1 MYVKFLFKPERT
13 TGKLKDQSRLK
24 RGFRDLKMA
33 EENTKVP
40 ELALGEDANIV
51 AKDQDVS
58 TAEPS
63 NQPVENEN
71 RSENNIS
78 TGNGGEPANGAE
90 TENGNSTETGEIS
103 DSKRARESDSTD
115 NTESQNPGPDNAND
129 DGNNEEEDDDEDEDE
144 DDDDDDEAGPRKK
157 QRRERNRFLDIEA
170 EVSDDDEDEEDEEES
185 ELVREGFITRGD
197 EEEEETAGPDNRDDR
212 LHRQLDQNLSKN
224 SEEDAQKLAKELRE
238 RYGRSSS
245 KQYRAAAQ
253 DGYVPQRFLLPS
265 VDTATIWGVR
275 CRPGREKEIVRK
287 LFKKKL
293 NLDKSMGNKKLK
305 ILSIFQRDNYSG
317 RIYIEAPKQS
327 VIEKFTTGVPD
338 IYPAQKLLI
347 PVQELPLL
355 LKPDKSDDVR
365 LEEGSYVRIKRGIY
379 KGDLAVVDQ
388 ISENNL
394 EVLLKIVPR
403 LDYGKNDEI
412 DADTNTRKQKRPTFA
427 QRPPPQLFNPT
438 MALRMDQAN
447 LYKRDDRHF
456 TYRNDDYVDG
466 YLFKSFRIQYL
477 ETKSIQPSVEELAR
491 FGSKEGNLDLTTISQ
506 TIKKAQAA
514 KVTFQIGDRVEILS
528 GEQKGSKGFVTRTS
542 TDIIAVN
549 LPQLAMKALEFPISS
564 LRKIFEAG
572 DHVTVVGG
580 DHQGDAGLVLAV
592 KNGQVTFVSDQTRA
606 NLTISANNLSKSMDS
621 TPTSSEYALHD
632 IVELSAKNVAC
643 VIQAGHDIFKI
654 LDDMG
659 KVSTITKGSILKK
672 INTARSRL
680 TTVDNKGREIKI
692 GDTVVEKVGARRE
705 GQVLYI
711 QTQQIFIV
719 SKKITENAGVFVV
732 NPMNVE
738 AVASKDN
745 LIAGVG
751 SMDLS
756 KMNPDIVSKMRP
768 PQQASQQTQVGRD
781 VALGKTVRIRSAG
794 YKGQLGIVKDV
805 NGDKATIELHSKNK
819 HITMDKRKLMFYN
832 KEGGDGITYDE
843 LVNRRGRTPN
853 ARIGPSY
860 VSAPRNMATGGAFA
874 GGAGPGGLSGGMT
887 PGWNSFDGGKTP
899 AVNSGGQGGASAWGG
914 ASSWGGQGGAS
925 TWGGAGQGSGGQG
938 GGASAWGGQ
947 GATST
952 WGGASAWGNKSTWGG
967 ASTWASGGENNGG
980 VSTWGGDKSSYGGGS
995 VWGNRDGGTS
1005 TWGGGTTRE
1014 PNREGGNSTWA
1025 GENGGNKSA
1034 WGDQGNKSSYGG
1046 NSTWGGR

>member
-1 MYVKFLFKPERT
+1 MSESGESKPE
-13 TGKLKDQSRLK
+13 
-24 RGFRDLKMA
+24 
-33 EENTKVP
+33 N
-40 ELALGEDANIV
+40 ALG
-51 AKDQDVS
+51 
-58 TAEPS
+58 
-63 NQPVENEN
+63 VE
-71 RSENNIS
+71 
-78 TGNGGEPANGAE
+78 NGAE
-90 TENGNSTETGEIS
+90 NSPIAPKAVSNDDVAVNAQVGEKVNESGPEELETGTNSSKPGETNDTAVSGDEQETGGLKRPRENSTTIENNNQGQPDSQSVDQQGKDSAENSSTEAKKTEDGE
-103 DSKRARESDSTD
+103 K
-115 NTESQNPGPDNAND
+115 N
-129 DGNNEEEDDDEDEDE
+129 NNEEGEDDEDENDDDEDDDEE
-144 DDDDDDEAGPRKK
+144 DDDEAGPRKK
-157 QRRERNRFLDIEA
+157 QRQERNRFLDIEA

-197 EEEEETAGPDNRDDR
+197 EEEEDEAAGPERGDR
-212 LHRQLDQNLSKN
+212 LHRQLDQNLNKS

-275 CRPGREKEIVRK
+275 CRPGREKDIVRK
-287 LFKKKL
+287 LLKKKF

-305 ILSIFQRDNYSG
+305 ILSIFQRDNYTG

-327 VIEKFTTGVPD
+327 VIEKFTAAVPD
-338 IYPAQKLLI
+338 IYPSQKLLI

-403 LDYGKNDEI
+403 LDYGKNDEV
-412 DADTNTRKQKRPTFA
+412 DADTNARKQKRPTFA

-491 FGSKEGNLDLTTISQ
+491 FGSKEGELDLTTISQ
-506 TIKKAQAA
+506 TIRKAQAA
-514 KVTFQIGDRVEILS
+514 RVTFQIGDRVEVLG
-528 GEQKGSKGFVTRTS
+528 GEQKGSKGFVTRTA

-549 LPQLAMKALEFPISS
+549 LPQLGMKALEFPISS

-654 LDDMG
+654 LDDTG
-659 KVSTITKGSILKK
+659 KVSTITKGSILNK
-672 INTARSRL
+672 INTQRSRL
-680 TTVDNKGREIKI
+680 TTVDNKGNEIKI

-719 SKKITENAGVFVV
+719 SKKINENAGVFVV

-738 AVASKDN
+738 AVASKDSV
-745 LIAGVG
+745 IAGVG
-751 SMDLS
+751 TIDLS
-756 KMNPDIVSKMRP
+756 KMNPDVVSKMRP
-768 PQQASQQTQVGRD
+768 PQQSGEQSRVGRD
-781 VALGKTVRIRSAG
+781 VALGKTVRVRSAG
-794 YKGQLGIVKDV
+794 YKGQLGIVRDV
-805 NGDKATIELHSKNK
+805 SGDKATIELHSKSK
-819 HITMDKRKLMFYN
+819 HITVDKRKLMFYN
-832 KEGGDGITYDE
+832 KEGGEGITYDD
-843 LVNRRGRTPN
+843 LVNRRGRTPSN
-853 ARIGPSY
+853 RIGPSY
-860 VSAPRNMATGGAFA
+860 VSAPRTMATGGVPV
-874 GGAGPGGLSGGMT
+874 GAGRASATGVSGGMT
-887 PGWNSFDGGKTP
+887 PGWNAFDGGKTP
-899 AVNSGGQGGASAWGG
+899 AVNSGGAGGASAWGG
-914 ASSWGGQGGAS
+914 ASTWGGQGGSS
-925 TWGGAGQGSGGQG
+925 TWGGQGGSGG
-938 GGASAWGGQ
+938 GGASAWGGT

-952 WGGASAWGNKSTWGG
+952 WGGASTWGNKSSWGG
-967 ASTWASGGENNGG
+967 ASTWASGGENGAQ
-980 VSTWGGDKSSYGGGS
+980 STWGGDKSTHGAGS
-995 VWGNRDGGTS
+995 VWGGRDGGTS
-1005 TWGGGTTRE
+1005 TWGGGTA
-1014 PNREGGNSTWA
+1014 REGGNSTWGKDA
-1025 GENGGNKSA
+1025 SGNKSA
-1034 WGDQGNKSSYGG
+1034 WGDQGNASSYGG
-1046 NSTWGGR
+1046 GSTWGGR